1 MKKQSFLKLILV
13 ALLGLAGFGVY
24 LWWTI
29 PTSGINRAS
38 VWRIREGMSQEEV
51 EAIIGMPPGD
61 YRSGSNE
68 WLWQSRF
75 PTGKGDGAWSLYW
88 LADQSSIIVNFV
100 NEKVTRKRYHI
111 VSETIWDKFLTWLH
125 VTEPNEPL
133 PWVYV
138 Y

>member
-24 LWWTI
+24 LWRTI

-61 YRSGSNE
+61 YCKASEQWPRGIGLTVHGGTRGS
-68 WLWQSRF
+68 WTS
-75 PTGKGDGAWSLYW
+75 YW
-88 LADQSSIIVNFV
+88 HADEHSIVVEFV
-100 NEKVTRKRYHI
+100 DYEVSRKRFYI
-111 VSETIWDKFLTWLH
+111 V
-125 VTEPNEPL
+125 
-133 PWVYV
+133 
-138 Y
+138 